1 MVPGQRE
8 NSTLLCERREA
19 WGCTTTGALRPLSSA
34 GLQQDV
40 SQCTLGLWGK
50 PGREQTLQSRPRL
63 VSRSAAAQILGL
75 FETSENISGELSRNK
90 IGFVWGKTSEV

>member
-1 MVPGQRE
+1 MG
-8 NSTLLCERREA
+8 LH
-19 WGCTTTGALRPLSSA
+19 TTGALRPLSRT

-40 SQCTLGLWGK
+40 SQCTLGLWVK

-75 FETSENISGELSRNK
+75 FETSERTSLESYQETRMGLSGERLLR
-90 IGFVWGKTSEV
+90 